1 MIQAEWQNADGT
13 PEAVEHTRW
22 YDEGYAAGCRFAL
35 EEAEY
40 DDIAAIARAEG
51 IPAGW
56 DLFRAEILN
65 ENLGA
70 PGFDFSAYADGFS
83 RACID
88 LFRKI

>member
-1 MIQAEWQNADGT
+1 MIQADWQNPDGS
-13 PEAVEHTRW
+13 PETAGHTRW
-22 YDEGYAAGCRFAL
+22 YDEGYAAGWRFAL

-51 IPAGW
+51 IPPGW

-65 ENLGA
+65 QYLGA
-70 PGFDFSAYADGFS
+70 PGFDFSAYAGGFS

-88 LFRKI
+88 LFKKI